1 MSVINTE
8 IVSQL
13 TISNKSVCTFAR
25 YCYILGNI
33 SLFLNIFDLKITFKK
48 LEYEKLVVKS

>member
-13 TISNKSVCTFAR
+13 TISNKSVCTYAR
-25 YCYILGNI
+25 YCNILGNI
-33 SLFLNIFDLKITFKK
+33 SLFLNIFDLKIAFKK